1 MTSTSDRSESI
12 VMKRHQIS
20 VLLVVLGCTCS
31 EAFGAQG
38 WIADRMKAEKSLA
51 KNDFVSARAE
61 LASSLTKVSKLPPP
75 KEPKKIEPDILSLN
89 RSFAKLWCLETRD
102 VMAKSVQGGGQAVK
116 DEYCKTMDNDS
127 RVLLSISE
135 KQLGKNAPELQQ
147 TIQTATVYE
156 KILKQP
162 YMGRALPPAS
172 AAVPGTR
179 SGNAPGQAAA
189 AARH

>member
-1 MTSTSDRSESI
+1 
-12 VMKRHQIS
+12 VMKRHLIS
-20 VLLVVLGCTCS
+20 VLLVVLTCTCS

-38 WIADRMKAEKSLA
+38 WVTDRIKADKSLA
-51 KNDFVSARAE
+51 KNDIVSARAE

-75 KEPKKIEPDILSLN
+75 KEPKKIAPDIVSLN

-102 VMAKSVQGGGQAVK
+102 VMAKAVQGGGQAVK

-127 RVLLSISE
+127 RVLLAISE
-135 KQLGKNAPELQQ
+135 KQIGKNAPELQQ
-147 TIQTATVYE
+147 TIQSSTVYQG
-156 KILKQP
+156 ILKRP
-162 YMGRALPPAS
+162 YIGRALPPAS

-189 AARH
+189 NAAAAARH